1 MQSNISTSSPEFFEG
16 SKACFEVVREL
27 VQSDAIAAELPLD
40 QYFAWRDRT
49 LAKIL
54 KSAGPVS
61 NSAAG
66 VITLLTELILDLKDD
81 MMFTDV
87 ATWQPESILSGAER
101 QARRDSL
108 LED

>member
-1 MQSNISTSSPEFFEG
+1 MQSNVSTSSPEFLEG
-16 SKACFEVVREL
+16 SKACFELVREL
-27 VQSDAIAAELPLD
+27 VESDAIATELPLD
-40 QYFAWRDRT
+40 QYFAWRDTT
-49 LAKIL
+49 LDKIL
-54 KSAGPVS
+54 KAAGPVS

-66 VITLLTELILDLKDD
+66 VISLLTELILDLKDD
-81 MMFTDV
+81 MMFADV